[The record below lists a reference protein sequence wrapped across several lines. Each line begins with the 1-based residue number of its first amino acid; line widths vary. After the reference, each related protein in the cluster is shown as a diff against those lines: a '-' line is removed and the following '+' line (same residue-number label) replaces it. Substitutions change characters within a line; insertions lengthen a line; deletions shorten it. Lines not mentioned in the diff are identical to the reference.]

1 MFFSTMSYIQSYHF
15 DVDGRLVLDPTRN
28 TVNGQLKYGYA
39 STPMAFDI
47 AAIQYLYGV
56 NSTYHTGND
65 VYLLPEADVIGAV
78 STSWSSIWD
87 AGGSDTL
94 EYDGSGNA
102 ILDLRAATLDD
113 SPTGGGILSY
123 AAFIHGGFT
132 IANGVVIEK
141 AVGGSGNDSITGNS
155 ADNTFKGR
163 GGDDTIEGGAG
174 TDTAIM
180 AGLRSSYTVT
190 GVGNAQLLVVGP
202 DGTDTLT
209 NVERLQF
216 DDSLVTYEISVNGL
230 DGDSVTFTEGGSA
243 VHLDAGT
250 AATVTDSDPADFNVS
265 KLTVSIT
272 ANKAAGEDLL
282 GIDTSGATTVT
293 LSAGLTAGST
303 VSVGAT
309 AIGTIAVNG
318 DGANGHDLIVIF
330 NANATPARVGTL
342 LDALTYSDSNQA
354 APSTLPRTVSVT
366 LDDDDGATSTAADV
380 TVDVVAVNDAPV
392 VTGAVTLA
400 AIAES
405 SGARLITQAQ
415 LLGNVGDPD
424 GPPLTATGLAIAT
437 GAGTLVDN
445 NNGTWSYTP
454 ALNDDTSVSFSY
466 SVTDGVAAPV
476 ADSATL
482 DITPVNDAPVVTG
495 AVTLAAIA
503 EDSGARLI
511 TQAQLLGNANDVDG
525 PSLAAIGLAIAAG
538 SGSLVNNNDGTWS
551 YTPAHD
557 DETSVAFA
565 YLVTDGTISVADSA
579 TLDITPVNVAPVN
592 TMPASPNIVTNTDV
606 AISGLAVSDA
616 DSTSLTTTL
625 HVDHG
630 TLSIGAVGGATV
642 VGSGS
647 STVTLTGS
655 VAQIDAVFGA
665 ANNVLYH
672 SAFDFTGAEQLTM
685 TSSDGS
691 LGDSDVLN
699 LNVFRTN
706 SAAMEAIPH
715 PDIKFTDAVLPG
727 PTPNP
732 PGVFPDDLGLPK
744 SDFNPNAFDF
754 RGFEQLPPIGDR
766 GSPGDTGSRTQV
778 FFSRTQRQPT
788 APGWKPRPTTTS
800 PSTISTWYEAR
811 LEPTVPAFPI
821 EFAELPISAAS
832 SCTA

>member
-15 DVDGRLVLDPTRN
+15 DVDGRLVLDPTRT
-28 TVNGQLKYGYA
+28 TVNGQLDYGYA

-65 VYLLPEADVIGAV
+65 VYLLPEADVTGAI

-190 GVGNAQLLVVGP
+190 DLGNAQLLVVGF

-216 DDSLVTYEISVNGL
+216 DDSFVTYEIRVNGL

-354 APSTLPRTVSVT
+354 DPSTLPRTVAVT

-392 VTGAVTLA
+392 AAGAC
-400 AIAES
+400 
-405 SGARLITQAQ
+405 RRHRRK
-415 LLGNVGDPD
+415 
-424 GPPLTATGLAIAT
+424 
-437 GAGTLVDN
+437 
-445 NNGTWSYTP
+445 TP
-454 ALNDDTSVSFSY
+454 RPIPSR
-466 SVTDGVAAPV
+466 GAAP
-476 ADSATL
+476 
-482 DITPVNDAPVVTG
+482 
-495 AVTLAAIA
+495 
-503 EDSGARLI
+503 E
-511 TQAQLLGNANDVDG
+511 
-525 PSLAAIGLAIAAG
+525 
-538 SGSLVNNNDGTWS
+538 
-551 YTPAHD
+551 
-557 DETSVAFA
+557 
-565 YLVTDGTISVADSA
+565 
-579 TLDITPVNVAPVN
+579 
-592 TMPASPNIVTNTDV
+592 
-606 AISGLAVSDA
+606 
-616 DSTSLTTTL
+616 
-625 HVDHG
+625 
-630 TLSIGAVGGATV
+630 
-642 VGSGS
+642 
-647 STVTLTGS
+647 
-655 VAQIDAVFGA
+655 
-665 ANNVLYH
+665 
-672 SAFDFTGAEQLTM
+672 
-685 TSSDGS
+685 
-691 LGDSDVLN
+691 
-699 LNVFRTN
+699 
-706 SAAMEAIPH
+706 
-715 PDIKFTDAVLPG
+715 
-727 PTPNP
+727 
-732 PGVFPDDLGLPK
+732 
-744 SDFNPNAFDF
+744 
-754 RGFEQLPPIGDR
+754 
-766 GSPGDTGSRTQV
+766 
-778 FFSRTQRQPT
+778 QRQRSR
-788 APGWKPRPTTTS
+788 RPH
-800 PSTISTWYEAR
+800 R
-811 LEPTVPAFPI
+811 
-821 EFAELPISAAS
+821 
-832 SCTA
+832 

>member
-1 MFFSTMSYIQSYHF
+1 
-15 DVDGRLVLDPTRN
+15 
-28 TVNGQLKYGYA
+28 
-39 STPMAFDI
+39 MAFDI

-65 VYLLPEADVIGAV
+65 VYLLPEADVTGAI
-78 STSWSSIWD
+78 STNWSSIWD

-190 GVGNAQLLVVGP
+190 DLGNAQLLVVGS

-216 DDSLVTYEISVNGL
+216 DDSLVTYEIRVNGL

-354 APSTLPRTVSVT
+354 DPSTLPRTVAVT

-392 VTGAVTLA
+392 ATADAATITEDAAPNPITGNVLTNDNDPDGNTLSVSNAGTFNLDHGSLTLHADGSYTYTLDNSNPAVDALNVGQTLVDSFTYGISDGHGGTSSA
-400 AIAES
+400 SLNITIQGRTDNSPPVVPGAITFTAIAEDF
-405 SGARLITQAQ
+405 GAWLITQAQ
-415 LLGNVGDPD
+415 LLGNV
-424 GPPLTATGLAIAT
+424 
-437 GAGTLVDN
+437 
-445 NNGTWSYTP
+445 
-454 ALNDDTSVSFSY
+454 
-466 SVTDGVAAPV
+466 
-476 ADSATL
+476 TL
-482 DITPVNDAPVVTG
+482 D
-495 AVTLAAIA
+495 
-503 EDSGARLI
+503 
-511 TQAQLLGNANDVDG
+511 
-525 PSLAAIGLAIAAG
+525 
-538 SGSLVNNNDGTWS
+538 
-551 YTPAHD
+551 
-557 DETSVAFA
+557 
-565 YLVTDGTISVADSA
+565 SVAD
-579 TLDITPVNVAPVN
+579 
-592 TMPASPNIVTNTDV
+592 
-606 AISGLAVSDA
+606 
-616 DSTSLTTTL
+616 
-625 HVDHG
+625 
-630 TLSIGAVGGATV
+630 
-642 VGSGS
+642 GSQS
-647 STVTLTGS
+647 R
-655 VAQIDAVFGA
+655 DP
-665 ANNVLYH
+665 
-672 SAFDFTGAEQLTM
+672 DR
-685 TSSDGS
+685 
-691 LGDSDVLN
+691 
-699 LNVFRTN
+699 FRH
-706 SAAMEAIPH
+706 A
-715 PDIKFTDAVLPG
+715 G
-727 PTPNP
+727 
-732 PGVFPDDLGLPK
+732 
-744 SDFNPNAFDF
+744 
-754 RGFEQLPPIGDR
+754 
-766 GSPGDTGSRTQV
+766 
-778 FFSRTQRQPT
+778 RQQ
-788 APGWKPRPTTTS
+788 
-800 PSTISTWYEAR
+800 
-811 LEPTVPAFPI
+811 
-821 EFAELPISAAS
+821 
-832 SCTA
+832 